1 MFYLI
6 HKACVLL
13 IVFFRK
19 IDEACY
25 CWNIQNYCRVGTAH
39 PTYLKTWKGVKPAP
53 TNYRANFSAYLEL
66 ETLLLIL
73 YPTPMMPKSK
83 PSKVEGSGTLTDA

>member
-25 CWNIQNYCRVGTAH
+25 RSILQNYCRVGIAH
-39 PTYLKTWKGVKPAP
+39 PTYLKTWKAVKPAP
-53 TNYRANFSAYLEL
+53 TNYRANFSTSLEL

-73 YPTPMMPKSK
+73 YPTPMIPKSK
-83 PSKVEGSGTLTDA
+83 VRKLEGSVTLTDA

>member
-6 HKACVLL
+6 YKDCVLL
-13 IVFFRK
+13 IVFMRK

-25 CWNIQNYCRVGTAH
+25 RRIIKNYCREGTAH
-39 PTYLKTWKGVKPAP
+39 PTYFKTHKGVKPAS
-53 TNYRANFSAYLEL
+53 TNYPAKFSAYLEL

-83 PSKVEGSGTLTDA
+83 PRKLEGSGTLTDA

>member
-13 IVFFRK
+13 TVFLRK

-25 CWNIQNYCRVGTAH
+25 RRNIQNYCRVGTAH
-39 PTYLKTWKGVKPAP
+39 PNTVRLTKNP
-53 TNYRANFSAYLEL
+53 NFCSAQR
-66 ETLLLIL
+66 LITTFASCEQCQL
-73 YPTPMMPKSK
+73 
-83 PSKVEGSGTLTDA
+83 

>member
-13 IVFFRK
+13 IVFFIK

-39 PTYLKTWKGVKPAP
+39 PTYLKTWKAVKPAP

-73 YPTPMMPKSK
+73 YPTPMMPKSNPRK
-83 PSKVEGSGTLTDA
+83 LEGSGTLTDA